1 MSRSTFFERSAPISI
16 GKLAEKT
23 DSKIGPGVNAEH
35 SILDVASVIDSGP
48 GDVTS
53 IHDKRY
59 LSHASGLKA
68 DACFI
73 DAEFADR
80 LPANTLAL
88 ITTQPELAFSKATAL
103 FYPESLAHGSVT
115 GAQGPS
121 IISSSAILEQG
132 VTVEA
137 GVIIGNDV
145 EIGSDTIICANAVIG
160 SGVKI
165 GRNCTIGP
173 SVSIVHTLIGDH
185 VIIHP
190 GACIGQD
197 GFGYVHDGKTFI
209 KIPQIGRVIIQSHV
223 EIGANTTIDRGALND
238 TVVGEGTKIDNLV
251 AIAHNVS
258 IGRSC
263 ILAGQTG
270 ISGSS
275 GLGDNVLL
283 GGQVGINPHV
293 FVSSGA
299 QVAPQSG
306 VNKNISEGDR
316 VIGSPHR
323 NFKTFSRELRTLRKL
338 AQKGTQVPGGAE

>member
-35 SILDVASVIDSGP
+35 SILDVASVIGSGP

-80 LPANTLAL
+80 LPANTVAL

-103 FYPESLAHGSVT
+103 FYPESLA
-115 GAQGPS
+115 
-121 IISSSAILEQG
+121 
-132 VTVEA
+132 
-137 GVIIGNDV
+137 
-145 EIGSDTIICANAVIG
+145 IGSDTIICANAVIG